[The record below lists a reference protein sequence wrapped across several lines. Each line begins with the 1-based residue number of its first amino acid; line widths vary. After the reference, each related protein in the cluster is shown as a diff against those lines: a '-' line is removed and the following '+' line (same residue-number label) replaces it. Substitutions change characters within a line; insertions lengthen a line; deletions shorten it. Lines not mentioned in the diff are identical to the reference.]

1 MRQKG
6 SPRTRGLAAL
16 PMERLLREAAESLGV
31 SVRGGEW
38 DEVHSGRPVYHF
50 TAQGTALSFPL
61 DGYQIEEYADSSPD
75 QLQSL
80 DEEVTLALVSSL
92 RTELGL

>member
-16 PMERLLREAAESLGV
+16 EIERLLRDAAESLGV
-31 SVRGGEW
+31 DIRGGEW
-38 DEVHSGRPVYHF
+38 DEVHTGRPVYHF

-61 DGYQIEEYADSSPD
+61 DGYQIDEYADSSPD
-75 QLQSL
+75 QVASL
-80 DEEVTLALVSSL
+80 DEEVTSALVSFL
-92 RTELGL
+92 RAELNL